1 MMTPQ
6 ERILELRRQ
15 LHEHNH
21 NYYVLSDY
29 STYSGKVLEEY
40 FKQQFIESGEY
51 GEIGSY
57 WEAKKGKEQCEID
70 IVGLSLDKKQA
81 VVVEV
86 KRQRKEFKSDLFDV
100 KVQHVKDK
108 ILSKYELIKLCLT
121 IEDM

>member
-1 MMTPQ
+1 M
-6 ERILELRRQ
+6 
-15 LHEHNH
+15 EHI
-21 NYYVLSDY
+21 
-29 STYSGKVLEEY
+29 
-40 FKQQFIESGEY
+40 FQFLMLFQI
-51 GEIGSY
+51 
-57 WEAKKGKEQCEID
+57 CEID